1 MAATVGSG
9 KYVYEVSEDWAQV
22 PEGWEMPTA
31 AVALDSQ
38 DRVYAFSRSPDHPV
52 TVFDRDGS
60 YLHSWGKGLIAF
72 AHSILLDADDN
83 VWLVDRDH
91 GQVMKFT
98 SKGNLLMSIGTKDYR
113 SDTGADPTDSSGSA
127 YKGVTHGGEPFNLP
141 AGIALAPSGD
151 IFIADGYGNCRV
163 HRFSS
168 EGELKLSW
176 GKPGDGPGEFNLPHG
191 IWIDRHG
198 RVLVAD
204 RENDRVQVFTQEG
217 EHIATWATD
226 LIGPALFYVDDEDT
240 VYIPEHNGG
249 FISIL
254 TLEGERLARWGSEL
268 HRSCHG
274 IWVDSHKDIY
284 VAQAGSSGPRTR
296 RVVKFIR
303 K

>member
-1 MAATVGSG
+1 MADTVGSG
-9 KYVYEVSEDWAQV
+9 QHVYEVNEEWARV
-22 PEGWEMPTA
+22 PEGWDMPTA
-31 AVALDSQ
+31 AVAVDSR
-38 DRVYAFSRSPDHPV
+38 DRVYAFNRSPDHPV
-52 TVFDRDGS
+52 MVFDRDGS
-60 YLHSWGKGLIAF
+60 YLHSWGGGLIAF
-72 AHSILLDADDN
+72 AHSILLDGDDN

-98 SKGNLLMSIGTKDYR
+98 GDGEHLMSIGTKGHR
-113 SDTGADPTDSSGSA
+113 SDTGADPADFGSSA
-127 YKGVTHGGEPFNLP
+127 YQTVTHGGGPFNLP
-141 AGIALAPSGD
+141 AGIAIAPSGD
-151 IFIADGYGNCRV
+151 IFIADGYANCRV
-163 HRFSS
+163 HRFSPQ
-168 EGELKLSW
+168 GELRLSW
-176 GKPGDGPGEFNLPHG
+176 GKPGDGPGQFNLPHG

-204 RENDRVQVFTQEG
+204 RENDRVQVFSQEG
-217 EHIATWATD
+217 EYIATWATE

-240 VYIPEHNGG
+240 VYIPEHNAG

-284 VAQAGSSGPRTR
+284 VAQAGSSGRTR